1 MMTLRVAKIRALL
14 GTVFALLGIA
24 VGVQLLLK
32 PGPFNAKLIGLAFAA
47 VLVALGVVRVRMYLK
62 IKRELAP

>member
-1 MMTLRVAKIRALL
+1 M
-14 GTVFALLGIA
+14 VFALLGVA